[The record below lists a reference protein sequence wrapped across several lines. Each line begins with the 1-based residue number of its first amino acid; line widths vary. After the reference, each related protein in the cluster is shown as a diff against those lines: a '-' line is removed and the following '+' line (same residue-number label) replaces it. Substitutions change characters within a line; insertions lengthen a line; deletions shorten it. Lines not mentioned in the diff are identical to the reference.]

1 MEQAIKLIKSITES
15 ELDFISKA
23 DYGKDSSR
31 HKESLK
37 KLIFGQNGIIDADQ
51 YWFPY
56 EVVELSRW
64 SCKEGHEREFAISN
78 TIIALSILG
87 DADNSNSIEYMF
99 QQLSNEYESLS
110 PELKEIVT
118 SALFLANEH
127 QEQKRDRDD

>member
-1 MEQAIKLIKSITES
+1 MEQALNLIRSISES
-15 ELDFISKA
+15 ELEFISKA
-23 DYGKDSSR
+23 DYGQEYLR
-31 HKESLK
+31 HKDALK
-37 KLIFGQNGIIDADQ
+37 KLIFEQNGIVAADQ

-87 DADNSNSIEYMF
+87 GADGSNSIEHMF
-99 QQLSNEYESLS
+99 EQLSNEYDALP

-118 SALFLANEH
+118 NILFLANEY
-127 QEQKRDRDD
+127 QEQN